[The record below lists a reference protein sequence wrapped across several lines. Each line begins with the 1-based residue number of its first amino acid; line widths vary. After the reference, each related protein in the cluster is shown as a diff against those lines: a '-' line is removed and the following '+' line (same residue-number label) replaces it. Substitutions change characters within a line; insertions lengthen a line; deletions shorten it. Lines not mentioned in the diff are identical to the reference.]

1 MPANKETIVILD
13 NDNTPR
19 TLQLPAQPQ
28 PRQRRRSPASSGG
41 ANKGKGKGKGK
52 GRSKAPPI
60 TRSEAG
66 GLVAG
71 MGAAEKI
78 GETINGFAPTFSVD
92 VPMMQGQ
99 TPLDAADAVA
109 VFIAYDIY
117 ANGKAGKGK
126 RGFIPRGYRAFAAG
140 FALDRLAPRF
150 KGVLG

>member
-19 TLQLPAQPQ
+19 TLQLPARQ
-28 PRQRRRSPASSGG
+28 PRQQRRRSPASGGG
-41 ANKGKGKGKGK
+41 ASKGKGKGKGK

-92 VPMMQGQ
+92 VPMMGQ
-99 TPLDAADAVA
+99 PPLDAADAVA
-109 VFIAYDIY
+109 VCIAYDIY
-117 ANGKAGKGK
+117 AYGKAGKGK

-140 FALDRLAPRF
+140 FALDRLAPRI
-150 KGVLG
+150 KGILG